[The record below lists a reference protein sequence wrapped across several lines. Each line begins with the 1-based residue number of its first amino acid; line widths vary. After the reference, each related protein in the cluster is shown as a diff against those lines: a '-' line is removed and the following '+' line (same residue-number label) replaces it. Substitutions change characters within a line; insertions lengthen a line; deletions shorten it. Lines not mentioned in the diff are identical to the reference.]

1 MPAALSIVA
10 REPAPA
16 RIMYLNANVS
26 RASSSLLT
34 NVSTLMNVRTAPVN
48 LLLYV

>member
-1 MPAALSIVA
+1 VPV
-10 REPAPA
+10 

-26 RASSSLLT
+26 QASSSLLT
-34 NVSTLMNVRTAPVN
+34 SVLTLMNARTAPVN